1 MSFVTDDAASGALN
15 WLVGNARELGRAKE
29 QAVLSES
36 LTKRTKALEM
46 VRSDAK
52 TVAEKERDA
61 LASQAYLDAI
71 TAEAKAAGEYETLR
85 ALKDAAIARVE
96 AWRSLQATQ
105 RSIRA
110 A

>member
-1 MSFVTDDAASGALN
+1 MSFVTDDQASDALQ
-15 WLVGNARELGRAKE
+15 WLVTNAKALGRAKE

-36 LTKRTKALEM
+36 MTKRIRAIEM
-46 VRSDAK
+46 SRSNAK

-71 TAEAKAAGEYETLR
+71 IAEAKAAGDYETLR
-85 ALKDAAIARVE
+85 ALKDAATARIE
-96 AWRSLQATQ
+96 CWRSLSASA
-105 RSIRA
+105 RLLRA